1 MHFYKLLGDC
11 HTAGPGTTQ
20 SGSALEQELIVVF
33 CKGPDSKYFRLCSP
47 YGLCHNYPTLPALCI
62 LYIFQIICKQMAVA
76 MFPKK
81 KTVLTYTEI

>member
-33 CKGPDSKYFRLCSP
+33 CKGPDSKYFRLLQAMPLLSS
-47 YGLCHNYPTLPALCI
+47 GLRSAEAAI
-62 LYIFQIICKQMAVA
+62 GS
-76 MFPKK
+76 
-81 KTVLTYTEI
+81 TEVSGPGCLQ